1 METLCIAVGEMPVH
15 NHNAVINTTNLEGY
29 FNYSLLDS
37 ASTYGICSITSQGAD
52 SGGGTGSRGKKSGR
66 INATHGHT
74 TIINNTGSGN
84 AHNNLQPY
92 VSCYI
97 WKRVS

>member
-1 METLCIAVGEMPVH
+1 MPVH
-15 NHNAVINTTNLEGY
+15 NHNAVINTTKLEGY
-29 FNYSLLDS
+29 FHNSLLDS
-37 ASTYGICSITSQGAD
+37 ATAHGICSITSKTAD
-52 SGGGTGSRGKKSGR
+52 SGEGVGSRGKMTGR

-92 VSCYI
+92 VSIYM
-97 WKRVS
+97 WQRTA